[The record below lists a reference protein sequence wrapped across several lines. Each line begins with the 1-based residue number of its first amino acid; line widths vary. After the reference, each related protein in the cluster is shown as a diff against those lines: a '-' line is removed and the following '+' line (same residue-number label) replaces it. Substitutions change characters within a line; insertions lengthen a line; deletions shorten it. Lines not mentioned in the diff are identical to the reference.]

1 MVETTIKEG
10 TDGPDPVRR
19 EIDDMRQKLQFL
31 AGAISGSLFLAGCA
45 STNLGAKLHKSPQV
59 VTRFASPANHAESG
73 LIESSNPV
81 SSVQVVSHQAVPQQI
96 DSRQIASESN
106 SNQAE
111 ATPVAA
117 PPNTFVS
124 VASSVTVAS
133 EEQTTASA
141 TPEQVPGSS
150 TVPINLPTA
159 LAMIGGQHPVVGFA
173 QWRVQEAYAQLDR
186 AKVMWLPS
194 IQTGFNYRRRD
205 GNYQAVDGEIVD
217 VNLNSMNYGLG
228 AGAVAAGSPTRPGVV
243 AQFHLADAL
252 FLPKAAEK
260 TAWARGHSASA
271 VINQQLLNGGIS
283 YIDLLEAYQ
292 DSEIIAAAVKRTSD
306 LAEITENFAE
316 AGEGLKSDADRTATE
331 LSLLQTRQLAVRERQ
346 LVASTRLAR
355 VLSIPMTSAILPQD
369 TVAVP
374 LEMMPQ
380 VSDEPSLIST
390 GLSTR
395 PELKESQALV
405 AAACEVYKREKYAPF
420 VPSVLLGFSSTSFGG
435 GLGNN
440 ADNFGGRYD
449 VDAMMVWETRNL
461 GFGEGAARRERNAQ
475 VQQATFA
482 KLRIMDQV
490 AQEVA
495 EANIQVGIRK
505 QQVEMAQTAIARAR
519 DSYQRNIDRIRD
531 GQGLPIEVLQA
542 IQALEASE
550 RAYLRAVADYNRSQ
564 LQLQWALG
572 WPVNAL
578 PQSVSEANVD

>member
-1 MVETTIKEG
+1 MS
-10 TDGPDPVRR
+10 R
-19 EIDDMRQKLQFL
+19 KLQCCT
-31 AGAISGSLFLAGCA
+31 GVITVSLFLAGCA
-45 STNLGAKLHKSPQV
+45 ATDPAVKLHTVSHD
-59 VTRFASPANHAESG
+59 VTRVSPSKYYAESELTEPRNPASPLQA
-73 LIESSNPV
+73 
-81 SSVQVVSHQAVPQQI
+81 VSHQAGIVTNN
-96 DSRQIASESN
+96 D
-106 SNQAE
+106 QAGG
-111 ATPVAA
+111 TGGVA
-117 PPNTFVS
+117 PPSAVVTFAPS
-124 VASSVTVAS
+124 VPVPG
-133 EEQTTASA
+133 EEQTSVTD
-141 TPEQVPGSS
+141 TGEQLPSGSPVPM
-150 TVPINLPTA
+150 NLPTA

-173 QWRVQEAYAQLDR
+173 QWRVQEAYAQLDQ

-205 GNYQAVDGEIVD
+205 GNYQAVDGAIVD

-228 AGAVAAGSPTRPGVV
+228 VGAVAAGSPTRPGIV
-243 AQFHLADAL
+243 AEFHLADAL

-260 TAWARGHSASA
+260 TAWARGHAASA
-271 VINQQLLNGGIS
+271 VINQQLRNTGIA

-292 DSEIIAAAVKRTSD
+292 DAEIIAAAVKRTSD
-306 LAEITENFAE
+306 LAEITENFADV
-316 AGEGLKSDADRTATE
+316 GEGLKSDADRTATE

-369 TVAVP
+369 PFTVP
-374 LEMMPQ
+374 LEMMPL
-380 VSDEPSLIST
+380 VSDEPSLISA
-390 GLSTR
+390 GLATR

-405 AAACEVYKREKYAPF
+405 TAACEAYKREKYAPF

-435 GLGNN
+435 GLGSN

-449 VDAMMVWETRNL
+449 IDAMMVWETRNL
-461 GFGEGAARRERNAQ
+461 GFGEGAARRERSAQ

-490 AQEVA
+490 AQEVV

-505 QQVEMAQTAIARAR
+505 QQVEMAQSAIARAR
-519 DSYQRNIDRIRD
+519 DSYGRNIDRIRD

-572 WPVNAL
+572 WPVNSMPVTL
-578 PQSVSEANVD
+578 RSWN

>member
-1 MVETTIKEG
+1 MVETSIKEG
-10 TDGPDPVRR
+10 IDGLDPVSGG
-19 EIDDMRQKLQFL
+19 IDDMRRILQYL
-31 AGAISGSLFLAGCA
+31 TAAITVSLFQAGCA
-45 STNLGAKLHKSPQV
+45 STNPGAKLHKRSQE
-59 VTRFASPANHAESG
+59 VTRLAFPENDIGSG
-73 LIESSNPV
+73 SMESSSPDSPV
-81 SSVQVVSHQAVPQQI
+81 KTVSHQVVSSA
-96 DSRQIASESN
+96 DSD
-106 SNQAE
+106 QAE
-111 ATPVAA
+111 GTSVATP
-117 PPNTFVS
+117 PNAV
-124 VASSVTVAS
+124 VIIASSVAVSSDEQSTATRTS
-133 EEQTTASA
+133 EQIPTG
-141 TPEQVPGSS
+141 VPF
-150 TVPINLPTA
+150 PINLPTA

-205 GNYQAVDGEIVD
+205 GNYQAVNGSIVD

-260 TAWARGHSASA
+260 TAWAGSHAASA
-271 VINQQLLNGGIS
+271 VINQQMLNGGIA
-283 YIDLLEAYQ
+283 YFDLLEAYQ

-331 LSLLQTRQLAVRERQ
+331 LSLLKTRQLAVRERQ

-355 VLSIPMTSAILPQD
+355 VLSITMTSAILPQD
-369 TVAVP
+369 SVAVP

-380 VSDEPSLIST
+380 VADEPSLIST

-405 AAACEVYKREKYAPF
+405 AAACEAYKREKYAPF

-435 GLGNN
+435 GPGSN

-449 VDAMMVWETRNL
+449 IDAMMVWETRNL
-461 GFGEGAARRERNAQ
+461 GFGEGAARRERSAQ

-550 RAYLRAVADYNRSQ
+550 RAYLRAVVDYNRSQ

-572 WPVNAL
+572 WPINAL
-578 PQSVSEANVD
+578 PQSALIASVE